1 MKIEKSFKVLKSKP
15 LSENHEK
22 MLLGENRRLVIIFR
36 AFD

>member
-1 MKIEKSFKVLKSKP
+1 MKIENYFKVLKSKT

-36 AFD
+36 GFD